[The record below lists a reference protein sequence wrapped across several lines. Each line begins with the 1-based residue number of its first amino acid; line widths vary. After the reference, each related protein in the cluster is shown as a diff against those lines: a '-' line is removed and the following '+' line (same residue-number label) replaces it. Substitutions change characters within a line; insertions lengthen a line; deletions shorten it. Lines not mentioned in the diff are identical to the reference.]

1 MHELTSGNERRL
13 AGSSGFSCSAQLRPE
28 KAVVKA
34 SKVILNVVFMSG
46 PRDVTIAADRKSA
59 YWTEMR
65 KKPVQREDPRANR
78 LSARA

>member
-1 MHELTSGNERRL
+1 
-13 AGSSGFSCSAQLRPE
+13 
-28 KAVVKA
+28 
-34 SKVILNVVFMSG
+34 MSG